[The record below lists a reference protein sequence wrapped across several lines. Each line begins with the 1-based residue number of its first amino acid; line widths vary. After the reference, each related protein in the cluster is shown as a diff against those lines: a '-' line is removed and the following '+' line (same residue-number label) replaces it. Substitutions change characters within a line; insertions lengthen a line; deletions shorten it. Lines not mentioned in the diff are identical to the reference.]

1 LKNFITRTLTGAV
14 YVAIIIGSILSGQF
28 IFASLFLLILVF
40 SLLEFYRLCRNGNIK
55 PQVITGVLISAIIY
69 SLLFL
74 VSHQYIENYFLL
86 LTIPL
91 FIIIPIVEI
100 LRNKANPVQNI
111 AFTILSIVFLA
122 FPFSIFNFILIP
134 YSNQPELYKPEL
146 IIGLFIIIWAND
158 SGAYLSGKLLGKHK
172 MIERISPN
180 KTWEGTLGG
189 AILAILISILYF
201 SFFNY
206 FSAIQVV
213 LITFFTILAG
223 TYGDLAESLIKRN
236 FNVKDSGKVL
246 PGHGGLLDRF
256 DSMLLAAPIYYVL
269 LYFILN

>member
-1 LKNFITRTLTGAV
+1 MKNFITRTLTGAV

-69 SLLFL
+69 NLLFL

-269 LYFILN
+269 IYFTLN

>member
-1 LKNFITRTLTGAV
+1 MKNFITRTLTGAV